1 MIFDIDGTLIDT
13 NLAHVEAWV
22 RAFARLGYKIPA
34 DRIEVEIGKGGDKL
48 VSSVVGQSGEE
59 CDGESLRRVQ
69 QDEFLAIAA
78 QQRFPVFPRVPE
90 LFRALRERGI
100 RTALATSS
108 NQRHLRGTLESAG
121 IDLPALADEMVTKDD
136 AEASKPAPDLVLAAA
151 EALGLSPAQC
161 ALVGDT
167 PYDAESAHGAGV
179 VCLGVLSGGFGNEEL
194 RGAGAREVWRDTG
207 HLLED
212 LPHALDVASPGK
224 ARLDRPRLEQLM
236 REALAVAREGL
247 EHGEVPI
254 GAVLARSDGTIL
266 ARGYN
271 ELQHTGDRTAH
282 AEMSA
287 FRRVAGRIEPGSRD
301 LVLVSTLEPC
311 VMCTGAAMEAA
322 VDTVVFG
329 LEAPADSGTHRVSPP
344 SSPEAIMPR
353 IVGNVL
359 PSESRA
365 LLQEW
370 LRTNGNREQR
380 EYVEQLL
387 GL

>member
-1 MIFDIDGTLIDT
+1 MALDGMIFDIDGTLIDT

-344 SSPEAIMPR
+344 
-353 IVGNVL
+353 
-359 PSESRA
+359 
-365 LLQEW
+365 
-370 LRTNGNREQR
+370 
-380 EYVEQLL
+380 
-387 GL
+387 